1 MRIIATADTH
11 FGFEYGRTAVTK
23 KESIERMNLAF
34 DNVLKEAVSKKA
46 DLVLHGGDMFNRS
59 SPKKVVIKKAYDIIH
74 KFAEDD
80 IPLVA
85 IPGNHDKSV
94 LPESLINHLNK
105 NIHFMNK
112 LTLLDLSEVAILS
125 FPFEGNS
132 PRTIFEKVAKI
143 AKENPEQKIIVLCH
157 QLFDGACFGPH
168 NHVFTKR
175 TDTLETKKLPENVLL
190 VISGHIHRYQEL
202 QNSRVCYTGS
212 IERTSFMEIVEHKGY
227 LLIDIEDDFHKVQFC
242 ETKSIQMEVLE
253 IDIENTA
260 MLSSVIEE
268 ENIDINSRTLIRF
281 INRDLS
287 DSEIKFLWARFPAK
301 EYPLLRFSP
310 RNPKIILR
318 KLYKKKKKD

>member
-1 MRIIATADTH
+1 MRIVATADTH
-11 FGFEYGRTAVTK
+11 FGFEYGRTAVAK

-34 DNVLKEAVSKKA
+34 ENVLNEAVSKKA

-74 KFAEDD
+74 KFAEND

-94 LPESLINHLNK
+94 LPESLINHFNN
-105 NIHFMNK
+105 NIYFMNK
-112 LTLLDLSEVAILS
+112 LTLLGLSEVAILS

-132 PRTIFEKVAKI
+132 PRNIFKKVAKI
-143 AKENPEQKIIVLCH
+143 AKENPAQKIIVLCH

-168 NHVFTKR
+168 NHVFTNKI
-175 TDTLETKKLPENVLL
+175 DTLETEKLPENVLL
-190 VISGHIHRYQEL
+190 VITGHIHRSQKL
-202 QNSRVCYTGS
+202 QNSRVFYTGS
-212 IERTSFMEIVEHKGY
+212 IERTSFMEITEPKGY

-242 ETKSIQMEVLE
+242 ETKSIPMEVLE
-253 IDIENTA
+253 IDIKNTA
-260 MLSSVIEE
+260 MLSSAIEE
-268 ENIDINSRTLIRF
+268 ENIEINSRTLIRF

-287 DSEIKFLWARFPAK
+287 DNEIKFLWVRFSAK

-318 KLYKKKKKD
+318 KLYEK

>member
-34 DNVLKEAVSKKA
+34 ENVLNEAVSKKA

-59 SPKKVVIKKAYDIIH
+59 SPKKTVIKKAYDIIH

-94 LPESLINHLNK
+94 LPESLLNHFYK

-112 LTLLDLSEVAILS
+112 LTLLDLSEVSILS
-125 FPFEGNS
+125 FPFEDNS
-132 PRTIFEKVAKI
+132 PRTIFEKVSKI
-143 AKENPEQKIIVLCH
+143 VKENTEQKIIVLCH
-157 QLFDGACFGPH
+157 QLFDRACFGPH

-175 TDTLETKKLPENVLL
+175 VDTLETEKLPENVLL
-190 VISGHIHRYQEL
+190 VISGHIHRSQEL
-202 QNSRVCYTGS
+202 QNGRVYYTGS
-212 IERTSFMEIVEHKGY
+212 TERTSFMEIVEPKGY
-227 LLIDIEDDFHKVQFC
+227 LLIDIEDDFHEVQFY
-242 ETKSIQMEVLE
+242 ETKSIPMEVLE
-253 IDIENTA
+253 IDIKNTVI
-260 MLSSVIEE
+260 LSSVIEE
-268 ENIDINSRTLIRF
+268 EDVKINSRTLIRF

-287 DSEIKFLWARFPAK
+287 DNEIKFLWARFPAN

-310 RNPKIILR
+310 RNSNIVLR
-318 KLYKKKKKD
+318 KLYEK

>member
-1 MRIIATADTH
+1 MRIVATADTH
-11 FGFEYGRTAVTK
+11 FGYEYGRTAVTK

-34 DNVLKEAVSKKA
+34 ENVLNEAVSKKA

-59 SPKKVVIKKAYDIIH
+59 SPKKTVIKKAYDIIH
-74 KFAEDD
+74 KFAEND

-94 LPESLINHLNK
+94 LPESLINHFNK
-105 NIHFMNK
+105 NIHFINK
-112 LTLLDLSEVAILS
+112 LTLLGLSEVAILS

-143 AKENPEQKIIVLCH
+143 AKKNPEQKIIVLCH

-175 TDTLETKKLPENVLL
+175 TDTIETEKLPENVLL
-190 VISGHIHRYQEL
+190 VISGHIHRSQEL
-202 QNSRVCYTGS
+202 QNGKVYYTGS
-212 IERTSFMEIVEHKGY
+212 TERKSFMELVEPKGY

-242 ETKSIQMEVLE
+242 ETNSIQMEVLE
-253 IDIENTA
+253 IDIKNTA
-260 MLSSVIEE
+260 MPSSVIEE
-268 ENIDINSRTLIRF
+268 ESIKINSRTLIRF

-310 RNPKIILR
+310 RNQKIILK
-318 KLYKKKKKD
+318 KLYKE

>member
-1 MRIIATADTH
+1 MRIVATADTH

-34 DNVLKEAVSKKA
+34 ENVLNEAVSKKA

-59 SPKKVVIKKAYDIIH
+59 SPKKTVIKKAYDIIH

-94 LPESLINHLNK
+94 LPESLINHFNK

-125 FPFEGNS
+125 FPFEGKS

-143 AKENPEQKIIVLCH
+143 TKENPAQKIIVLCH

-168 NHVFTKR
+168 NHVFTNKI
-175 TDTLETKKLPENVLL
+175 DILETEKLPENVLL
-190 VISGHIHRYQEL
+190 VISGHIHRFQEL
-202 QNSRVCYTGS
+202 QNGRVYYTGS
-212 IERTSFMEIVEHKGY
+212 TERTSFMEIVEPKGY
-227 LLIDIEDDFHKVQFC
+227 LLIDIEDDFHKVQFY
-242 ETKSIQMEVLE
+242 ETDSLQMEVIE
-253 IDIENTA
+253 IDIKNTI

-268 ENIDINSRTLIRF
+268 ENINNNTRTLIRF
-281 INRDLS
+281 INRNLS
-287 DSEIKFLWARFPAK
+287 DSEIKFLWARFPPK

-310 RNPKIILR
+310 RNPNTVLR
-318 KLYKKKKKD
+318 KLYEK

>member
-1 MRIIATADTH
+1 MRIVATADTH
-11 FGFEYGRTAVTK
+11 FGFEYGRTAVAR

-34 DNVLKEAVSKKA
+34 ENVLNEAVSKKA

-74 KFAEDD
+74 KFAEND

-94 LPESLINHLNK
+94 LPESLINHFNN
-105 NIHFMNK
+105 NIYFMNK
-112 LTLLDLSEVAILS
+112 LTLLGLSEVAILS

-132 PRTIFEKVAKI
+132 PRNIFKKVAKI
-143 AKENPEQKIIVLCH
+143 AKENPAQKIIVLCH

-168 NHVFTKR
+168 NHVFTNKI
-175 TDTLETKKLPENVLL
+175 DTLETEKLPKNVLL
-190 VISGHIHRYQEL
+190 VITGHIHRSQKL
-202 QNSRVCYTGS
+202 QNSRVFYTGS
-212 IERTSFMEIVEHKGY
+212 IERTSFMEITEPKGY

-242 ETKSIQMEVLE
+242 ETKSIPMEVLE
-253 IDIENTA
+253 IDIKNTA
-260 MLSSVIEE
+260 MLSSAIEE
-268 ENIDINSRTLIRF
+268 ENIEINSRTLIRF

-287 DSEIKFLWARFPAK
+287 DNEIKFLWVRFPAK

-318 KLYKKKKKD
+318 KLYEK

>member
-1 MRIIATADTH
+1 MRIVATADTH
-11 FGFEYGRTAVTK
+11 FGFEYGRTAVAK

-34 DNVLKEAVSKKA
+34 ENVLNGAVSKKA

-74 KFAEDD
+74 KFAEND

-85 IPGNHDKSV
+85 IPGNHDRSV
-94 LPESLINHLNK
+94 LPESLINHFNK

-112 LTLLDLSEVAILS
+112 LTLLGLSEVAILS

-143 AKENPEQKIIVLCH
+143 AKENTEQKIVVLCH

-168 NHVFTKR
+168 NYVFTKR
-175 TDTLETKKLPENVLL
+175 IDTLETEKLPKNVLL
-190 VISGHIHRYQEL
+190 VITGHIHRSQKL
-202 QNSRVCYTGS
+202 QNNRVFYTGS
-212 IERTSFMEIVEHKGY
+212 IERTSFMEITEPKGY

-242 ETKSIQMEVLE
+242 ETKSIPMEVLE
-253 IDIENTA
+253 IDIKNTA
-260 MLSSVIEE
+260 MLSSAIEE
-268 ENIDINSRTLIRF
+268 ENIEINSRTLIRF

-287 DSEIKFLWARFPAK
+287 DNEIKFLWARFPAK

-318 KLYKKKKKD
+318 KLYEK

>member
-1 MRIIATADTH
+1 MRIVATADTH
-11 FGFEYGRTAVTK
+11 FGFEYGRTAVAK

-34 DNVLKEAVSKKA
+34 ENVLNEAVSKKA

-74 KFAEDD
+74 KFAEND

-94 LPESLINHLNK
+94 LPESLINHFNN
-105 NIHFMNK
+105 NIYFMNK
-112 LTLLDLSEVAILS
+112 LTLLGLSEVAILS

-132 PRTIFEKVAKI
+132 PRNIFKKVAKI
-143 AKENPEQKIIVLCH
+143 AKENPAQKIIVLCH

-168 NHVFTKR
+168 NHVFTNKI
-175 TDTLETKKLPENVLL
+175 DTLETEKLPKNVLL
-190 VISGHIHRYQEL
+190 VITGHIHRSQKL
-202 QNSRVCYTGS
+202 QNSRVFYTGS
-212 IERTSFMEIVEHKGY
+212 IERTSFMEITEPKGY

-242 ETKSIQMEVLE
+242 ETKSIPMEVLE
-253 IDIENTA
+253 IDIKNTA
-260 MLSSVIEE
+260 MLSSAIEE
-268 ENIDINSRTLIRF
+268 ENIEINSRTLIRF

-287 DSEIKFLWARFPAK
+287 DNEIKFLWVRFPAK

-318 KLYKKKKKD
+318 KLYEK